1 MSHQGALY
9 LERTDTVAARL
20 DNIVD
25 TTFEPVVAVLIAPC
39 HIACVVDAIVPCLA
53 GLLLIAIVT
62 LEQTD
67 RLLVAYADYNLS
79 LFTILAAGAIG
90 TQQIDVVLSVR
101 DTHTAWFGCHPGE
114 GAKGHGSLGLTEALH
129 HLYACLLLELV
140 EYSRVKCLACGTA
153 VLKAAEIVL
162 AQVLANHETIDGR
175 RCAE

>member
-1 MSHQGALY
+1 MLLKFFYEFVAGLVFPLLAEYYSGLNHHAADIIGHTGDGALYYGGVSHQGALY
-9 LERTDTVAARL
+9 LERTDTVATRL

-67 RLLVAYADYNLS
+67 RLLVANADYNLS

-101 DTHTAWFGCHPGE
+101 DTHTAPILPG
-114 GAKGHGSLGLTEALH
+114 LG
-129 HLYACLLLELV
+129 V
-140 EYSRVKCLACGTA
+140 IQGKVPRVM
-153 VLKAAEIVL
+153 VVS
-162 AQVLANHETIDGR
+162 V
-175 RCAE
+175 